1 MNRRAQSR
9 SSGLFLTTAA
19 ALWLLAIG
27 LFGVWAL
34 RSGDVAK
41 VMYDWPGV
49 TLVLAS
55 TCALAASLLSL
66 STMLLLPLIWRGG
79 RRVDSWTGW
88 RKIRFTLMAATFT
101 AYGVLLASWG
111 ALEPWSS

>member
-1 MNRRAQSR
+1 
-9 SSGLFLTTAA
+9 
-19 ALWLLAIG
+19 
-27 LFGVWAL
+27 VWAL

-41 VMYDWPGV
+41 VMYDWPGL